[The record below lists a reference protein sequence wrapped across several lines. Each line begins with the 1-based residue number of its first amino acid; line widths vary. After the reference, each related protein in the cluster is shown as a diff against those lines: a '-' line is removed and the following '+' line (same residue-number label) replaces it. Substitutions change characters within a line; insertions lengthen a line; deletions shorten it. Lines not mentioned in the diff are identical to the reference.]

1 MATNRDY
8 YEILGVTKSSSA
20 DEIKKAYR
28 KMAMKY
34 HPDKNPDDAEAEEK
48 FKEAAEAYSV
58 LSDSQKKA
66 QYDRFGHAGVRGQG
80 GFGGQGGFSGFSS
93 TDDIF
98 SAFGDVFGDIFG
110 GGGRSRGRNQGPR
123 VHRGEDL
130 QVKLKLTLEEIATGV
145 NKKITVKNMK
155 NCQTCTG
162 TGGTGVQTCQSCN
175 GSGEVRQVSRS
186 IFGQFVNIGACST
199 CQGEGKVIKQKCS
212 TCYGEGRTR
221 GETSINVKMPAG
233 VSTGSYLTIRSEG
246 NVGLR
251 GGPSGDILVVVEEIE
266 HDIFTRYGDDIKME
280 KYISFAD
287 AALGGE
293 IRVPTL
299 GGTAK
304 LQISSGT
311 QTNKILRMRG
321 KGIPSLNSGKSGD
334 QLVEIIVETPT
345 KLSGREKELLEELRV
360 LRQGKEEKH
369 SKHKNDNGFFGKL
382 KEELGL

>member
-8 YEILGVTKSSSA
+8 YEILEIDKNASA
-20 DEIKKAYR
+20 DEIKKSYR

-34 HPDKNPDDAEAEEK
+34 HPDKNPGDAEAEEK

-110 GGGRSRGRNQGPR
+110 GGRSRGRNQGPR

-155 NCQTCTG
+155 NCKTCTG
-162 TGGTGVQTCQSCN
+162 TGGTGVQTCSACN
-175 GSGEVRQVSRS
+175 GTGEVRQVSRS
-186 IFGQFVNIGACST
+186 IFGQFVNIGACSA

-233 VSTGSYLTIRSEG
+233 VSTGSYLTIRGEG

-251 GGPSGDILVVVEEIE
+251 GGPAGDILVVVEEIE

-280 KYISFAD
+280 KYISFSD

-293 IRVPTL
+293 IKVPTL
-299 GGTAK
+299 TGSAK
-304 LQISSGT
+304 LQISAGT

-321 KGIPSLNSGKSGD
+321 KGIPNLNSGKSGD

-345 KLSGREKELLEELRV
+345 RLSSKEKEILEELRV
-360 LRQGKEEKH
+360 LRQGKVEKH
-369 SKHKNDNGFFGKL
+369 SKSKTDNGFFGKL

>member
-8 YEILGVTKSSSA
+8 YEILGVTKTSSA

-34 HPDKNPDDAEAEEK
+34 HPDKNPNDAEAEEK

-58 LSDSQKKA
+58 LSDSQKKV

-80 GFGGQGGFSGFSS
+80 GFGGKGGFSGFSS
-93 TDDIF
+93 NEDIF

-110 GGGRSRGRNQGPR
+110 GGRNRAGSQGPR

-130 QVKLKLTLEEIATGV
+130 QVKLKLTLEEIAKGV

-155 NCQTCTG
+155 NCQICNG
-162 TGGTGVQTCQSCN
+162 TGGTGAQTCQSCN

-186 IFGQFVNIGACST
+186 IFGQFVNIGTCST

-212 TCYGEGRTR
+212 SCYGEGRKR
-221 GETSINVKMPAG
+221 GETTINVKMPAG
-233 VSTGSYLTIRSEG
+233 VSTGSYLTIRGEG

-251 GGPSGDILVVVEEIE
+251 GGPSGDVIVVVEEIE
-266 HDIFTRYGDDIKME
+266 HNIFSRYGDDIKME
-280 KYISFAD
+280 KYISFSD

-299 GGTAK
+299 GGSAK
-304 LQISSGT
+304 LQISAGT

-321 KGIPSLNSGKSGD
+321 KGIPSLNTGRNGD
-334 QLVEIIVETPT
+334 QLVEVIVETPT
-345 KLSGREKELLEELRV
+345 KLSSNEMELLEKLRH

-369 SKHKNDNGFFGKL
+369 SKKTNDNGFFGKL